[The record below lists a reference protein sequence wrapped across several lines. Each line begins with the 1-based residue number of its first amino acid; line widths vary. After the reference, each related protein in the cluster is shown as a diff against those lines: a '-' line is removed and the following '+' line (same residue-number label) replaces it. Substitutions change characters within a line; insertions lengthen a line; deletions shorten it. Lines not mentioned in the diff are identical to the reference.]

1 MSEKYPDLF
10 EASKKGYS
18 DAHSEG
24 LRARFC
30 AEGTLKQIIGVNA
43 EWHLQ
48 SLSTLKIKQK
58 HIVSGLWH
66 MWILSLFLSRRVHS
80 RPQVAQQVLADDSS
94 PASPRRQ
101 RDLRSFCFFQEQIR
115 EKDGFNVSIWH
126 VGVGAAGTVG
136 TMNEARWPDG
146 E

>member
-1 MSEKYPDLF
+1 MFEKYPDLF
-10 EASKKGYS
+10 EASKRGYS

-101 RDLRSFCFFQEQIR
+101 RDLRSFCFSRTDPGEGWLQR
-115 EKDGFNVSIWH
+115 KHLACWGWH
-126 VGVGAAGTVG
+126 C
-136 TMNEARWPDG
+136 WHCWHCWHG